1 MAALRAHWGSL
12 AAILKHAP
20 TLQATA
26 RLDDRGSSKVVNAIG
41 RCWFPL
47 SRSNKRA
54 QRFVWV
60 CGLCPSEPRRP
71 RLATGDGEAQ
81 GDGWSVPETSTRV
94 GGGWFQPSDRL

>member
-47 SRSNKRA
+47 SRSNKRPVFCVGVRA
-54 QRFVWV
+54 
-60 CGLCPSEPRRP
+60 L
-71 RLATGDGEAQ
+71 
-81 GDGWSVPETSTRV
+81 PE
-94 GGGWFQPSDRL
+94 

>member
-47 SRSNKRA
+47 SFCVGVRA
-54 QRFVWV
+54 LPV
-60 CGLCPSEPRRP
+60 
-71 RLATGDGEAQ
+71 
-81 GDGWSVPETSTRV
+81 
-94 GGGWFQPSDRL
+94 